1 MRNLIYKFICWLD
14 NSHNNIIMLL
24 TNPRLTEVRYQ
35 SSMRKYWHNCLFLMC
50 TVLVCIVCFLLMDLE
65 SGNKVE

>member
-1 MRNLIYKFICWLD
+1 MYTFNCQLD

-35 SSMRKYWHNCLFLMC
+35 SSMRSFLMC
-50 TVLVCIVCFLLMDLE
+50 TVLVCIVCLLLMDLK
-65 SGNKVE
+65 SGKKVYINNY